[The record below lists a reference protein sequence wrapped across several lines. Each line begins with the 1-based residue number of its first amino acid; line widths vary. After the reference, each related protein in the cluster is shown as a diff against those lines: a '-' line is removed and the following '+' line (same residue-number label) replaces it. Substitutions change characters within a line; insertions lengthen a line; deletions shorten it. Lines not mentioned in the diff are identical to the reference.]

1 MSKPRSVY
9 TSNVR
14 NDGLTPGQERAIRT
28 MLTARSIAAA
38 ARQANVGQSTLRR
51 WLREDDNFQNKLR
64 QLREEA
70 LAHAA
75 LILQQAAAEAAFLI
89 RHYVQSDE
97 PLDWGRVMILRTA
110 IEYGFRSAVYLDIVD
125 RVKALEKAQQRR
137 EANRKPPTPP
147 ATDPLLRSGADNEGT
162 APDPKQTAP
171 QAKQSASRPKQ
182 KTRSPRAKFLKPAHN
197 CSKPAINQAPKFL
210 KPAHKCSFPA
220 KTTLVAAKTTDLA
233 HGFAGP
239 HGSDVAPRASGAR
252 SGENLLSSTSP
263 AGRIA
268 PVRQPKHH
276 KNSPN
281 HRNPI
286 HRPQQFDIRALCKEL
301 NRRGL
306 ARWRTLGF

>member
-28 MLTARSIAAA
+28 MLTARSVAAA

-64 QLREEA
+64 QLRDEA

-75 LILQQAAAEAAFLI
+75 LILQQTAAEAAFLI

-97 PLDWGRVMILRTA
+97 PLDWARVMILRTA

-147 ATDPLLRSGADNEGT
+147 ATDPLIRSGADNEGT
-162 APDPKQTAP
+162 ASGPKQTAP

-210 KPAHKCSFPA
+210 KPAHKRSFPA
-220 KTTLVAAKTTDLA
+220 KTTLVAASTTVVA
-233 HGFAGP
+233 HSSAVPHGFAVP
-239 HGSDVAPRASGAR
+239 PRASGAR

-276 KNSPN
+276 KNRPN

-286 HRPQQFDIRALCKEL
+286 HRPQQFDTRALCKEL